1 MKQKQFKQQNP
12 SGGMTDTRG
21 GISKP
26 RDAASAVK
34 SALSA
39 IDNSF
44 DIDYLLVTKVW
55 DDVTE
60 LDNVADG
67 IKASDYGKVSGKL
80 MISGD
85 GKATTLV
92 DALPLDKSNW
102 ELPQPL
108 EVVPVFYYGGN
119 LHYLNSSVK
128 LTGNIS
134 SPAVKNP
141 VLDNAMRDGINRKLL
156 TYPST
161 WNRVKVPLTGRGSR
175 QINSRFGSSI
185 LFDNNYSLLK
195 DEYGKT
201 KPTIRLSNNQNQTTP
216 KFYTPGVPQEGST
229 ILMTSGQS
237 PEYFS
242 ELTPLTNIELDKNY
256 DSSEKDTI
264 LLNSDRLI
272 LQSVDSS
279 TYISSGEDVKISGK
293 NVYVNN
299 QPMVLSNEL
308 INVIELIVKEINNV
322 LVNIQTTT
330 GTPTQLQRDS
340 LNRIVEMELPDI
352 VATEDRHNL
361 KKKKISKLKTESLI
375 SKEPDEIKYKAKEI
389 GEVVSFKNRKDIT
402 IDGKTPK
409 LRQKIKEG
417 SEIEVKDGS
426 FLIYRQLINGEK
438 IKISGMSGELL

>member
-1 MKQKQFKQQNP
+1 
-12 SGGMTDTRG
+12 
-21 GISKP
+21 
-26 RDAASAVK
+26 
-34 SALSA
+34 
-39 IDNSF
+39 
-44 DIDYLLVTKVW
+44 
-55 DDVTE
+55 
-60 LDNVADG
+60 
-67 IKASDYGKVSGKL
+67 
-80 MISGD
+80 
-85 GKATTLV
+85 
-92 DALPLDKSNW
+92 
-102 ELPQPL
+102 
-108 EVVPVFYYGGN
+108 
-119 LHYLNSSVK
+119 
-128 LTGNIS
+128 
-134 SPAVKNP
+134 
-141 VLDNAMRDGINRKLL
+141 
-156 TYPST
+156 
-161 WNRVKVPLTGRGSR
+161 
-175 QINSRFGSSI
+175 
-185 LFDNNYSLLK
+185 
-195 DEYGKT
+195 
-201 KPTIRLSNNQNQTTP
+201 
-216 KFYTPGVPQEGST
+216 
-229 ILMTSGQS
+229 MTSGQS

-330 GTPTQLQRDS
+330 GTPKKLQIDS
-340 LNRIVEMELPDI
+340 LTDILKNELPDI

-389 GEVVSFKNRKDIT
+389 GEVVSFKNEKDIT

>member
-39 IDNSF
+39 VDNSF

-161 WNRVKVPLTGRGSR
+161 WNRVKVPLTGRG
-175 QINSRFGSSI
+175 
-185 LFDNNYSLLK
+185 
-195 DEYGKT
+195 
-201 KPTIRLSNNQNQTTP
+201 
-216 KFYTPGVPQEGST
+216 
-229 ILMTSGQS
+229 
-237 PEYFS
+237 
-242 ELTPLTNIELDKNY
+242 
-256 DSSEKDTI
+256 
-264 LLNSDRLI
+264 
-272 LQSVDSS
+272 
-279 TYISSGEDVKISGK
+279 
-293 NVYVNN
+293 
-299 QPMVLSNEL
+299 
-308 INVIELIVKEINNV
+308 
-322 LVNIQTTT
+322 
-330 GTPTQLQRDS
+330 
-340 LNRIVEMELPDI
+340 
-352 VATEDRHNL
+352 
-361 KKKKISKLKTESLI
+361 
-375 SKEPDEIKYKAKEI
+375 
-389 GEVVSFKNRKDIT
+389 
-402 IDGKTPK
+402 
-409 LRQKIKEG
+409 
-417 SEIEVKDGS
+417 
-426 FLIYRQLINGEK
+426 
-438 IKISGMSGELL
+438 

>member
-26 RDAASAVK
+26 RDAASAVR

-67 IKASDYGKVSGKL
+67 IKVSDFGKVSGKL
-80 MISGD
+80 MITGD

-108 EVVPVFYYGGN
+108 EVVPVIYYGGN
-119 LHYLNSSVK
+119 LHYLNSSMK
-128 LTGNIS
+128 LTGNLS
-134 SPAVKNP
+134 WPAVKNTP
-141 VLDNAMRDGINRKLL
+141 LSPDKEAAIRRKLL

-185 LFDNNYSLLK
+185 LFDNNSTILK
-195 DEYGKT
+195 DETGKS

-256 DSSEKDTI
+256 DHSEKDTI

-299 QPMVLSNEL
+299 QPMVLSNKL
-308 INVIELIVKEINNV
+308 ISVIELIVKEINDA
-322 LVNIQTTT
+322 LEKIQTVS
-330 GTPTQLQRDS
+330 GTPMVGSIKNLKTILK
-340 LNRIVEMELPDI
+340 NELPDI

-375 SKEPDEIKYKAKEI
+375 SKEPDEIKYKPKEI

-409 LRQKIKEG
+409 MRQKIKEG
-417 SEIEVKDGS
+417 SEIEVKDGA
-426 FLIYRQLINGEK
+426 FLIYRQLVNGEK